1 MKMLRPAFLLLILGP
16 ASALAGMPS
25 YRLTDVAKLRIEELS
40 FFLVVLLLCS
50 LGIMALWNL
59 LAHDFPKLPRLRYRR
74 ALALTTLLGLFAL
87 LILSMISGAR
97 EILTPGAWRRQGST
111 HRLTDAANEPLRR
124 KGVETLRAALWKYSA
139 AHDGKFPEQDFAPE
153 LPEEIWMAPDEGR
166 SRYIY
171 VGGLKRWTADERLIK
186 THRILVAEPD
196 VFSEPRFV
204 LLSTGTI
211 EQMTTEEIRRRMG
224 KNSTP

>member
-1 MKMLRPAFLLLILGP
+1 MKLLRPAFLLLFLGP
-16 ASALAGMPS
+16 ASAFAGMPS
-25 YRLTDVAKLRIEELS
+25 YRLTDVAKMRIEELS

-50 LGIMALWNL
+50 LGVMTLWNL
-59 LAHDFPKLPRLRYRR
+59 LSRDFPKLPRLRYPR

-124 KGVETLRAALWKYSA
+124 KGVEALRAALWKYSA
-139 AHDGKFPEQDFAPE
+139 AHDGKFPEQDFSPE
-153 LPEEIWMAPDEGR
+153 IPEEIWMAPDEGR

-171 VGGLKRWTADERLIK
+171 FGGLKRWTGDEGL
-186 THRILVAEPD
+186 TEPHPMLAAEPD

-204 LLSTGTI
+204 LFATGVI
-211 EQMTTEEIRRRMG
+211 GQMTTEEIRRRMG
-224 KNSTP
+224 KKSTP